1 MCAVA
6 QHTGLGMGPRESME
20 PMSIGSVPDRQMLE
34 LYDGECTSS
43 KHQKDFCLFIA
54 PGVEMMDELWSTCK
68 Y

>member
-1 MCAVA
+1 MWGVA

-34 LYDGECTSS
+34 LYEGSAH
-43 KHQKDFCLFIA
+43 HQKDFCLFIA